1 MEDNWMAGESHD
13 PVTVDDLL
21 AAARA
26 RLARLSPGEALAAM
40 RAGAAIVDIRGG
52 ATRSSR

>member
-1 MEDNWMAGESHD
+1 MEDNWMAGEFHD
-13 PVTVDDLL
+13 PFTVDDLL
-21 AAARA
+21 AEARA